1 MNDLQRERAPF
12 SAEVWEEIDGEATE
26 VLKLR
31 LAGRKLVD
39 FNGPLGWNTSALDL
53 GRTEKLRARPA
64 DGVEA
69 AVRRSLPL
77 VELRVPFV
85 LDREEIEAIER
96 GAKDADLDPVV
107 KAATAL
113 SQAEDRAIFAGYPAG
128 QIEGIMTA
136 AKDATLSLSSDFTK
150 YPATVVEALQKLR
163 DAGVSGPYGI
173 ALGPRCYAGL
183 TKTVTGAGYPIL
195 QHVKQLVDGPI
206 VWAPAVDG
214 AVVMSMRGGD
224 FELSI
229 GRDISIGYWGHDDK
243 KVELYLEESLTFR
256 CLGPEAAVPLV
267 YTDKKKS

>member
-12 SAEVWEEIDGEATE
+12 SAGVWEEIDEEATE

-53 GRTEKLRARPA
+53 GRTEKIEAGLG

-69 AVRRSLPL
+69 SLRRSLPL
-77 VELRVPFV
+77 VELRVPFK

-107 KAATAL
+107 KAAMAL
-113 SQAEDRAIFAGYPAG
+113 SRAEDKAIFSGCPAAHI
-128 QIEGIMTA
+128 QGIMTA
-136 AKDATLSLSSDFTK
+136 AKAATLPLSGDFTK
-150 YPATVVEALQKLR
+150 YPGTVVEALQKLR
-163 DAGVSGPYGI
+163 NAGVPGPYGI

-183 TKTVTGAGYPIL
+183 TKTVTGGGYPIL

-214 AVVMSMRGGD
+214 AVVMSLRGGD

-229 GRDISIGYWGHDDK
+229 GRDIAIGYWGHDETS
-243 KVELYLEESLTFR
+243 VSLYLEESLTFR
-256 CLGPEAAVPLV
+256 TLGPEAAVPLV
-267 YTDKKKS
+267 YSDK

>member
-12 SAEVWEEIDGEATE
+12 SADVWEEIDEEATE

-53 GRTEKLRARPA
+53 GRTEKIDGSLG

-69 AVRRSLPL
+69 SLRRSLPL
-77 VELRVPFV
+77 VELRVPFR

-107 KAATAL
+107 NAAMAL
-113 SQAEDRAIFAGYPAG
+113 SRAEDKAIFSGYPGAR
-128 QIEGIMTA
+128 IEGIMTA
-136 AKDATLSLSSDFTK
+136 AKGATLSLSSDFTK
-150 YPATVVEALQKLR
+150 YPGTVVEALQKLR
-163 DAGVSGPYGI
+163 DAGVAGPYGI
-173 ALGPRCYAGL
+173 ALGPRCYGGL
-183 TKTVTGAGYPIL
+183 TRTVTSGGYPIL

-214 AVVMSMRGGD
+214 AVVMSLRGGD

-229 GRDISIGYWGHDDK
+229 GRDISIGYWDHDETS
-243 KVELYLEESLTFR
+243 VSLYLEESLTFR
-256 CLGPEAAVPLV
+256 TLGPEAAVPLV
-267 YTDKKKS
+267 YSDKA